1 MATSI
6 GPKRPASTKRHYC
19 RLARVEHCALP
30 LRNAYGTR
38 VAHKPRCCLHPAK
51 RRIGRRRSD
60 EPGGASRS
68 LGAQRPNELLTA
80 RLADWQSG
88 AVKERKPAH

>member
-1 MATSI
+1 MTVDLLH
-6 GPKRPASTKRHYC
+6 STD
-19 RLARVEHCALP
+19 LVW
-30 LRNAYGTR
+30 NAYGTR